1 MRTSEEIFRDVRALI
16 ATEVLSNADFRETFS
31 GKSGRA
37 TAKARIDLLPLL
49 KEAAGLR
56 DIVLL
61 LNIELTFLKT
71 ELKHLIHTK
80 ESLAS
85 FNLAIRQIRAALTM
99 LRHVRAPDEYRWA
112 EAYFTLPDNLTA
124 RGLPKDEAHQC
135 FISHESRLRNLLKE
149 PPGKERAALL
159 KGRIANIKL
168 AKDIYTDLQRRALA
182 ASAVREPAKP
192 YRVERKP
199 RQAASAVREPAKP
212 YRAERKPR
220 QAASA
225 VREPAKPYRVERKPR
240 QAA

>member
-1 MRTSEEIFRDVRALI
+1 MRTSEEIFRDVRTLI
-16 ATEVLSNADFRETFS
+16 AAEVLSKANFRKTFS

-37 TAKARIDLLPLL
+37 TARARIDLLPLL
-49 KEAAGLR
+49 REATDLR

-61 LNIELTFLKT
+61 LKIEITFLKM
-71 ELKHLIHTK
+71 ELKHLIHTR
-80 ESLAS
+80 ESLDS
-85 FNLAIRQIRAALTM
+85 FNLAIRQLRAAIAM
-99 LRHVRAPDEYRWA
+99 LKHVMVPDEYRWA

-124 RGLPKDEAHQC
+124 QGLPKDEAHQC

-168 AKDIYTDLQRRALA
+168 AKDIYTDLQRQALA

-199 RQAASAVREPAKP
+199 RQAA
-212 YRAERKPR
+212 
-220 QAASA
+220 
-225 VREPAKPYRVERKPR
+225 
-240 QAA
+240 

>member
-1 MRTSEEIFRDVRALI
+1 MRTSEEIFRDVEESI
-16 ATEVLSNADFRETFS
+16 ITEVLSNADFRETFS
-31 GKSGRA
+31 GESGKA
-37 TAKARIDLLPLL
+37 TAEARIDLLPLL
-49 KEAAGLR
+49 QEAADLR

-61 LNIELTFLKT
+61 LEIELTFPET
-71 ELKHLIHTK
+71 ELEHLIHTK
-80 ESLAS
+80 ESLDS

-99 LRHVRAPDEYRWA
+99 LKHVMVPDEYRWA
-112 EAYFTLPDNLTA
+112 EAYFTLPKNLTA
-124 RGLPKDEAHQC
+124 QGLPKDEAHQC
-135 FISHESRLRNLLKE
+135 FVSHESRLRNLLKE

-212 YRAERKPR
+212 YR
-220 QAASA
+220 
-225 VREPAKPYRVERKPR
+225 VERKPR

>member
-1 MRTSEEIFRDVRALI
+1 MRTSKEIFRSADNLI
-16 ATEVLSNADFRETFS
+16 AAEVLSKANFRKTFS

-37 TAKARIDLLPLL
+37 TARARIDLLPLL
-49 KEAAGLR
+49 KEAADLR
-56 DIVLL
+56 DIFLL
-61 LNIELTFLKT
+61 LEIELTFLKT

-80 ESLAS
+80 ESLDS
-85 FNLAIRQIRAALTM
+85 FNLAIRQLRAALTM
-99 LRHVRAPDEYRWA
+99 LKHVRVPDEYRWA
-112 EAYFTLPDNLTA
+112 EAYFTLPKNITA
-124 RGLPKDEAHQC
+124 QGLPKDEAHQC

-199 RQAASAVREPAKP
+199 RQAA
-212 YRAERKPR
+212 
-220 QAASA
+220 
-225 VREPAKPYRVERKPR
+225 
-240 QAA
+240 

>member
-1 MRTSEEIFRDVRALI
+1 MRTSEEIFKDVEESI
-16 ATEVLSNADFRETFS
+16 ITEVLSNAMFRKTFS

-49 KEAAGLR
+49 REAAGLR

-61 LNIELTFLKT
+61 LNIELTFPET
-71 ELKHLIHTK
+71 ELEHLVHTK

-99 LRHVRAPDEYRWA
+99 LKHVRAPDDYRWA

-124 RGLPKDEAHQC
+124 QGLPKDEAHQC
-135 FISHESRLRNLLKE
+135 FVSHESRLRNLLKE
-149 PPGKERAALL
+149 PPGKERAALI

-199 RQAASAVREPAKP
+199 RQAA
-212 YRAERKPR
+212 
-220 QAASA
+220 
-225 VREPAKPYRVERKPR
+225 
-240 QAA
+240 

>member
-1 MRTSEEIFRDVRALI
+1 MRTSEEIFKDVEESI
-16 ATEVLSNADFRETFS
+16 ITEVLSNARFRETFS

-49 KEAAGLR
+49 REAAGLR

-61 LNIELTFLKT
+61 LNIELTFPET
-71 ELKHLIHTK
+71 ELEHLVHTK

-99 LRHVRAPDEYRWA
+99 LKHVRAPDDYRWA

-124 RGLPKDEAHQC
+124 QGLPKDEAHQC
-135 FISHESRLRNLLKE
+135 FVSHESRLRNLLKE
-149 PPGKERAALL
+149 PPGKERAALI

-199 RQAASAVREPAKP
+199 RQAA
-212 YRAERKPR
+212 
-220 QAASA
+220 
-225 VREPAKPYRVERKPR
+225 
-240 QAA
+240 

>member
-1 MRTSEEIFRDVRALI
+1 MRTLEDIFRDVRALI
-16 ATEVLSNADFRETFS
+16 ATEVRNNARFRETFS

-37 TAKARIDLLPLL
+37 TARARIDILPL
-49 KEAAGLR
+49 LR

-61 LNIELTFLKT
+61 LNIELTFWET

-85 FNLAIRQIRAALTM
+85 FNLAIRQLRAALTM
-99 LRHVRAPDEYRWA
+99 LKHVRVPDEYRWA
-112 EAYFTLPDNLTA
+112 EAYFTLPKNLTA

-135 FISHESRLRNLLKE
+135 FISNQSRLRNLLKE

-159 KGRIANIKL
+159 KGRIANLKL
-168 AKDIYTDLQRRALA
+168 AKDIYTGLQRQALA

-199 RQAASAVREPAKP
+199 RQVA
-212 YRAERKPR
+212 
-220 QAASA
+220 
-225 VREPAKPYRVERKPR
+225 
-240 QAA
+240 